1 MDGGRGR
8 GRGGREG
15 RGGRGGRGGFRGR
28 GRGRGGAGGDGRNS
42 VFKKSEPDAPR
53 ISSEVQIFVE
63 GLPAG
68 AKVPELVQYFSTVG
82 EIKVDRF
89 SRQPRVH
96 LYKDK
101 ETGQVQLALHLSPLT
116 GIAGHGGGHHH
127 LHGQPD
133 PAGGPADLPR
143 PELPRESD
151 TSQSQHSQGSHGQA
165 RAAWRS
171 WWRPRTRWRTRWRRQ
186 GRGLS

>member
-101 ETGQVQLALHLSPLT
+101 ETGQVQ
-116 GIAGHGGGHHH
+116 
-127 LHGQPD
+127 
-133 PAGGPADLPR
+133 
-143 PELPRESD
+143 
-151 TSQSQHSQGSHGQA
+151 
-165 RAAWRS
+165 
-171 WWRPRTRWRTRWRRQ
+171 
-186 GRGLS
+186 